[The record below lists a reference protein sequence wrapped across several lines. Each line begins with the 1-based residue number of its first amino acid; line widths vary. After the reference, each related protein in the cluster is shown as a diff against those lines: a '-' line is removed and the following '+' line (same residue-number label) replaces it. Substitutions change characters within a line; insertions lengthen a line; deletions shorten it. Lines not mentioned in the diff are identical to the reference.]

1 MLPAIPDGLEYTS
14 DSVAGVGVR
23 ATRDWTAGEFIGD
36 YVGVSMTKPE
46 FQQLY
51 GKDIRHTYYRRQN
64 FVGIRVIVAKDPRNF
79 ITYINEGTANVILK
93 KFALWC
99 LTDISSGTE
108 LLLRYDPRDYPWD
121 YVV

>member
-1 MLPAIPDGLEYTS
+1 
-14 DSVAGVGVR
+14 
-23 ATRDWTAGEFIGD
+23 
-36 YVGVSMTKPE
+36 MTKPE